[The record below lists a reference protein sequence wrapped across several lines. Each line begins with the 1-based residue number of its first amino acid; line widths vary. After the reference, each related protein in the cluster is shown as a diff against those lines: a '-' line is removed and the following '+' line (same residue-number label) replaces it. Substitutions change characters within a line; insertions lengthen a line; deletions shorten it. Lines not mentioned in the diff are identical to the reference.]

1 MHQEEVKENLETEE
15 TKIGKGD
22 EEKIVAEMTVEEMI
36 VEEMTEVKVTAK
48 EEMTVEEIDAN
59 TLQEMHVILILEEI
73 ILTLREI

>member
-1 MHQEEVKENLETEE
+1 VKENLETEE

-22 EEKIVAEMTVEEMI
+22 VETIVEEMIVEEMIVEEMI
-36 VEEMTEVKVTAK
+36 VEEMTEVKVTTK

-59 TLQEMHVILILEEI
+59 TLLEMHVILILEEI